1 MKYKVDAVIFD
12 FDGVIIDSGADIA
25 HAVQHTLQ
33 KFNRPVLAVDQIIIY
48 TGHGAEYLVRQSFKG
63 SSEELILEALPA
75 YTKYYLENALVE
87 TTLYP
92 HVKQALEVIK
102 RNMDHKI
109 ALVTNKPENIAR
121 KILAGLD
128 IADYFDAVLGPESV
142 KKMKPDPEGIGKVL
156 AAFRIAPKNAI
167 MVGDSHTD
175 VEAGKSAGTYTCGI
189 TGGLGNKAEL
199 IASIPDFLIDDMAQ
213 LLEHLE

>member
-12 FDGVIIDSGADIA
+12 FDGVIIDSGTDIA

-33 KFNRPVLAVDQIIIY
+33 KFNRPVLTADEIISY
-48 TGHGAEYLVRQSFKG
+48 TGHGAEYLIRQSFKG
-63 SSEELILEALPA
+63 CSEELIMEALPA
-75 YTKYYLENALVE
+75 YKKYYLENALIE

-92 HVKQALEVIK
+92 HVKQTLEVIK
-102 RNMDHKI
+102 RKMHYKI

-142 KKMKPDPEGIGKVL
+142 EKMKPDPEGIGKVL
-156 AAFRIAPKNAI
+156 AAFKIAPQNAI

-175 VEAGKSAGTYTCGI
+175 VEAGKRAGTYTCGI
-189 TGGLGNKAEL
+189 TGGLGNKEEL
-199 IASIPDFLIDDMAQ
+199 IESNPDFLIDDMLQ